1 MFIVRTRDAYGND
14 RASGGD
20 AVTATLMQAG
30 TAEVVHANVTDTG
43 EGSYS
48 VRYKLV
54 VTDGKDYTL
63 RIHVNDGLLGTYAV
77 KALAGSMS
85 CAETLSTDQLHCV
98 VRTLSDE
105 PQPQP
110 WPWP

>member
-54 VTDGKDYTL
+54 VTDGKVRL
-63 RIHVNDGLLGTYAV
+63 
-77 KALAGSMS
+77 
-85 CAETLSTDQLHCV
+85 TLSLSLTLTLH
-98 VRTLSDE
+98 
-105 PQPQP
+105 
-110 WPWP
+110 

>member
-54 VTDGKDYTL
+54 VTDGKDYTF
-63 RIHVNDGLLGTYAV
+63 
-77 KALAGSMS
+77 
-85 CAETLSTDQLHCV
+85 
-98 VRTLSDE
+98 LSDDRFDAMVE
-105 PQPQP
+105 GGEFIEWANVGGQRYGTSVAGVREGG
-110 WPWP
+110 

>member
-54 VTDGKDYTL
+54 VTDGKDYIL

-98 VRTLSDE
+98 VRTLSDA